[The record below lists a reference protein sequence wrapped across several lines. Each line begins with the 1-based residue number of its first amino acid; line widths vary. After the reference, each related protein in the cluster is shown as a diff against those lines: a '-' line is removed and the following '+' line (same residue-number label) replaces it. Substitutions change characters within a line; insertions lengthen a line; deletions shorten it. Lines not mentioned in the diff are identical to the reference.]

1 MGQSSFADALLPPG
15 FGRNEKLERISGLI
29 DWPRLE
35 RLVGS
40 ARSGET
46 GRPPYAAISMLKALL
61 LQQMYDLSDPA
72 LEEALLDRVSFRRFC
87 GFALDAATP
96 DETTLCRFRNALK
109 DAGLGEALF
118 QEVLRQLEA
127 AGFVLKTG
135 TLIDATLVR
144 CAVRPPPP
152 GSTPRDQE
160 SRSPH
165 DPDANWTREG
175 KARRLFF
182 GYKAHIGIDQGSG
195 LIRSRAL
202 TGAKTYESEVADA
215 LVMGDERAVYADKA
229 YEKHARRAALKARGA
244 RDRIQHRRTR
254 SQKQLPHW
262 QSVRNKL
269 IGRIRGAIERTF
281 SVLKR
286 RYGFVRMRYLG
297 LKANAFHLDLTA
309 IAFNLRTIAAKSR

>member
-1 MGQSSFADALLPPG
+1 
-15 FGRNEKLERISGLI
+15 
-29 DWPRLE
+29 
-35 RLVGS
+35 
-40 ARSGET
+40 
-46 GRPPYAAISMLKALL
+46 MLKALL

-96 DETTLCRFRNALK
+96 DERTLCRFRNALK

-118 QEVLRQLEA
+118 QEVLRQLEG

-144 CAVRPPPP
+144 CAVRPLPP

-160 SRSPH
+160 SRAPH

-202 TGAKTYESEVADA
+202 TGAKTYESQDLREPRLTRAKTCESQDLRERGRRCA
-215 LVMGDERAVYADKA
+215 RHGRRTGGPSMLTKPMRNTAQARGSEGARRQGPYPASTDPQPKAAATLAERAQQTDRP
-229 YEKHARRAALKARGA
+229 HPRRHRAHFLGAQTPLRPRTNALPR
-244 RDRIQHRRTR
+244 
-254 SQKQLPHW
+254 P
-262 QSVRNKL
+262 
-269 IGRIRGAIERTF
+269 
-281 SVLKR
+281 
-286 RYGFVRMRYLG
+286 
-297 LKANAFHLDLTA
+297 KANAFHLDLTA